1 MENRKKFNRRTVL
14 GGLLGTA
21 AGVVGITAN
30 SRAIAR
36 AQVGSATGSLGPLSY
51 TGSLQGNDQYLGTNK
66 LPKQVVTDGTV
77 PVDDYPGCTPWP
89 FIHGVSSGDPLQD
102 RVIIWTRI
110 TLEERDP
117 DGAPGANP
125 AGAEPEVAWTVSR
138 NPEMTDVVA
147 SGTQKAVA
155 AHDWTIKVDVTG
167 LDAETTYYYQFS
179 HDGKNSIIG
188 RTRTA
193 TKPGSSEARLA
204 VMSCTSYWSSYWT
217 GLQLLADRNDVDLVI
232 HLGDYLYDFIDGNEA
247 VRSRVPFSH
256 LTHPDNR
263 DWKNLDE
270 VRRRYALY
278 RSDPKFVAAHQQH
291 PWMIVWDNH
300 DVDPNYGNEL
310 EVPEIPIEETVTL
323 EDTCRAFWEWTPSR
337 PVKADGSGEFLLV
350 DDGSYPAPENV
361 TLCYRSLD
369 YGDLLSIS
377 AIDAQLGLPRYGRE
391 LDNSHLSHIKVGAP
405 TLLGKTQFDWLS
417 EALRGAENRGVLW
430 KVIANQAWFSPMD
443 TPDIVE
449 GSTGATKAKFG
460 LSRWSKYPE
469 EKKAIVELLRLDVPN
484 SVMVSGDAHG
494 NLGSDILSAS
504 TPFNPYYPGP
514 AGNNRRSGAQ
524 QGNRNAGAVRVATGN
539 SARTNA
545 RKYSAGVEFAPS
557 SMGRGGAD
565 DAIAGALPV
574 GSATVVT
581 ATRAAEQALLNLN
594 PSAQFMEWADHGYGI
609 VHLTRESAIFEYWWQ
624 DKFNPRANDVLGHQM
639 IAWAHDDRSSH
650 PPRYK
655 QQIDAITLH
664 GLPVEPTR
672 GTRQSA
678 QAPAAETVRM
688 NPQID

>member
-1 MENRKKFNRRTVL
+1 
-14 GGLLGTA
+14 
-21 AGVVGITAN
+21 
-30 SRAIAR
+30 
-36 AQVGSATGSLGPLSY
+36 
-51 TGSLQGNDQYLGTNK
+51 
-66 LPKQVVTDGTV
+66 
-77 PVDDYPGCTPWP
+77 
-89 FIHGVSSGDPLQD
+89 
-102 RVIIWTRI
+102 
-110 TLEERDP
+110 
-117 DGAPGANP
+117 
-125 AGAEPEVAWTVSR
+125 
-138 NPEMTDVVA
+138 
-147 SGTQKAVA
+147 
-155 AHDWTIKVDVTG
+155 
-167 LDAETTYYYQFS
+167 
-179 HDGKNSIIG
+179 
-188 RTRTA
+188 
-193 TKPGSSEARLA
+193 
-204 VMSCTSYWSSYWT
+204 
-217 GLQLLADRNDVDLVI
+217 
-232 HLGDYLYDFIDGNEA
+232 
-247 VRSRVPFSH
+247 
-256 LTHPDNR
+256 
-263 DWKNLDE
+263 
-270 VRRRYALY
+270 
-278 RSDPKFVAAHQQH
+278 
-291 PWMIVWDNH
+291 MIVWDNH

-310 EVPEIPIEETVTL
+310 EVPEIPIEETITL

-350 DDGSYPAPENV
+350 DDGSYPVPEDV
-361 TLCYRSLD
+361 TLCYRNLD

-377 AIDAQLGLPRYGRE
+377 AIDAQLGLPRYERE
-391 LDNSHLSHIKVGAP
+391 LDNTHLDHIKPGAP

-417 EALRGAENRGVLW
+417 ESLRDAEDRGVLW

-524 QGNRNAGAVRVATGN
+524 QGNRNAGAVRTATGN
-539 SARTNA
+539 SARKNA

-574 GSATVVT
+574 GSATVIT

-609 VHLTRESAIFEYWWQ
+609 VHLTRDSAIFEFWWQ
-624 DKFNPRANDVLGHQM
+624 DKFNPRARDVLGHQM
-639 IAWAHDDRSSH
+639 IAWAREDRSTH
-650 PPRYK
+650 PPRYR
-655 QQIDAITLH
+655 QQIDAVTLH

-678 QAPAAETVRM
+678 PAPAAEFVEMPPKLGQR
-688 NPQID
+688 